1 MNFKNQSLAI
11 FNKGHF
17 EPINREFLTQT
28 TSAIAPL
35 LKIQEELKK

>member
-17 EPINREFLTQT
+17 EPINRELLTFIKNSRRIQ
-28 TSAIAPL
+28 
-35 LKIQEELKK
+35 KIG

>member
-17 EPINREFLTQT
+17 KPINREFLTNREFLH
-28 TSAIAPL
+28 PP
-35 LKIQEELKK
+35 